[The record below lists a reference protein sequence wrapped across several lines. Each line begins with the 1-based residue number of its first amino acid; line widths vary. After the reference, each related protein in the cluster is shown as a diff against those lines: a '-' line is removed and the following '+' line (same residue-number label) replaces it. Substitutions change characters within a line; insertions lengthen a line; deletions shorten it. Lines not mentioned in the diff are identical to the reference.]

1 MSKNN
6 GQQFI
11 NGQRVAANAPA
22 LDIAAKT
29 ISQQVMYL
37 VRRPLKK
44 WIKLLKLHITLLVYS
59 QTSQEQRASF
69 LEEIA
74 RQIEALGANLQEVA
88 SLETGLPLA
97 RLQGETGRVTGQLRL
112 FAELLRRGDFY
123 GARIDVALPE
133 RKPLPRVDLRQYKVG
148 VGPVAVFG
156 ASNFPLAFSTAGGDT
171 VAALAAG
178 CPVVFKAHSG
188 HMATAELVAEAIE
201 KAIEVCGMPK
211 GTFNMILAAVLCK
224 LGRTSTHSSS
234 RFYRFT

>member
-1 MSKNN
+1 M
-6 GQQFI
+6 
-11 NGQRVAANAPA
+11 
-22 LDIAAKT
+22 
-29 ISQQVMYL
+29 
-37 VRRPLKK
+37 
-44 WIKLLKLHITLLVYS
+44 
-59 QTSQEQRASF
+59 
-69 LEEIA
+69 
-74 RQIEALGANLQEVA
+74 GANLQEVA

-201 KAIEVCGMPK
+201 KQLKFAVCLK
-211 GTFNMILAAVLCK
+211 A
-224 LGRTSTHSSS
+224 HSI
-234 RFYRFT
+234 

>member
-1 MSKNN
+1 
-6 GQQFI
+6 
-11 NGQRVAANAPA
+11 
-22 LDIAAKT
+22 
-29 ISQQVMYL
+29 
-37 VRRPLKK
+37 
-44 WIKLLKLHITLLVYS
+44 
-59 QTSQEQRASF
+59 ASF

-156 ASNFPLAFSTAGGDT
+156 ASNFPL
-171 VAALAAG
+171 
-178 CPVVFKAHSG
+178 
-188 HMATAELVAEAIE
+188 
-201 KAIEVCGMPK
+201 
-211 GTFNMILAAVLCK
+211 
-224 LGRTSTHSSS
+224 
-234 RFYRFT
+234 

>member
-1 MSKNN
+1 M
-6 GQQFI
+6 
-11 NGQRVAANAPA
+11 
-22 LDIAAKT
+22 
-29 ISQQVMYL
+29 
-37 VRRPLKK
+37 
-44 WIKLLKLHITLLVYS
+44 
-59 QTSQEQRASF
+59 
-69 LEEIA
+69 
-74 RQIEALGANLQEVA
+74 GANLQEVA

-178 CPVVFKAHSG
+178 CPLSLKHTLDIWRLLSLLQKPLKKQLKFAVCLKAHS
-188 HMATAELVAEAIE
+188 I
-201 KAIEVCGMPK
+201 
-211 GTFNMILAAVLCK
+211 
-224 LGRTSTHSSS
+224 
-234 RFYRFT
+234 